1 VRRTPRP
8 VVITDAEQSPAEEL
22 RHRQNRYI
30 LMMTLRAC
38 CLIAAAVLAML
49 RVPLLGLWVVI
60 LLVGA
65 VVLPWLAVILANDRA
80 PKAQYRLAN
89 RFRRG
94 AVDTSEPAQ
103 PTLPARPEPTVIDAD
118 Q

>member
-1 VRRTPRP
+1 MVRRTPRP
-8 VVITDAEQSPAEEL
+8 VVITDAAQSPAEEL

-38 CLIAAAVLAML
+38 CLIAAAILAML
-49 RVPLLGLWVVI
+49 RVPLLALWALI

-80 PKAQYRLAN
+80 PKAEHRLAN
-89 RFRRG
+89 RFRRR
-94 AVDTSEPAQ
+94 AAEPSQ
-103 PTLPARPEPTVIDAD
+103 PSLPSRPEPTVIDGE